1 MKKKANLPDDY
12 EKLWLR
18 TVMEWTPEKL
28 LETRERLGLP
38 RTYIADIFGV
48 SPCTIKNLEFHK
60 IRNPLAVMAYGTVLE
75 RYQALKKGYI
85 PAYRKIGKSEFMKE
99 GL

>member
-1 MKKKANLPDDY
+1 MKKKANLPDEY
-12 EKLWLR
+12 EKLYLGS
-18 TVMEWTPEKL
+18 VIEWTPEKL

-48 SPCTIKNLEFHK
+48 DQATIRNLECQK
-60 IRNPLAVMAYGTVLE
+60 IRNPLAVAAYGLVLE

-85 PAYRKIGKSEFMKE
+85 PAYRKLGGSDFME
-99 GL
+99 GEL